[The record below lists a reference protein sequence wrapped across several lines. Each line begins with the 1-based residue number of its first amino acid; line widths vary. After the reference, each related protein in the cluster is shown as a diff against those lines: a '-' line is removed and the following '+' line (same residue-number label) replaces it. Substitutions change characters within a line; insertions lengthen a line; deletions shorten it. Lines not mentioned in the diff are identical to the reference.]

1 MTSRLSYSSGPSA
14 KPLIGATIGQY
25 FDQIVESYPDREALV
40 IPHQNVRLTYRQLK
54 REVDRIAKGLL
65 CAGLKRGE
73 RIGIW
78 APNCLEWALTQY
90 ATAKIGAILVN
101 INPSYR
107 LHELEYVLNQSEC
120 HFLVAADKFKYSNY
134 TGMLRELAP
143 ELEFSRPGRLHAAR
157 IPHLRKIITLREDS
171 VPGMLNWKDLANLS
185 KRRCTEDI
193 EERAATLSCDDPINI
208 QYTSGT
214 TGFPKG
220 ATLSHH
226 NILNNA
232 NITGDI
238 LKYTPETRVVVPVPL
253 YHCFGM
259 VLGNLGAMTHGAAV
273 IYPSEGFEAR
283 AVLEAVHNERGTSL
297 YGVPTM
303 FIAYLNDP
311 DFDLFDLT
319 SLRTGIMAG
328 APCPVEV
335 MKEVKERMH
344 IKDIQIAYGMTE
356 TSPVS
361 TQTRIG
367 TPTDLQVSSVGQVHP
382 WQEVKIVDP
391 ETGLTLPLG
400 ETGEV
405 CMRGY
410 AVMLGYWNNEKRT
423 RETIDEARWIHSG
436 DLGTMDE
443 DGYIRIV
450 GRMKDMIIRG
460 GENIY
465 PREIEEFLHSHPDID
480 NVQVI
485 GVPDEKYG
493 EEVMAW
499 IKLEE
504 GAQLTEEQVKA
515 FCKDNIAYY
524 KVPRY
529 FKFTDS
535 FPMTVTGKI
544 RKVEMRE
551 ISMRE
556 LGLGE
561 MVVVAN

>member
-1 MTSRLSYSSGPSA
+1 MHDMNNNMPLSYA
-14 KPLIGATIGQY
+14 AETCTTPLIGHTIGRM
-25 FDQIVESYPDREALV
+25 FDDIVNRYPNKEAIVVPFQDVRFSYVEFK
-40 IPHQNVRLTYRQLK
+40 Q
-54 REVDRIAKGLL
+54 EVDRVAKAFIK
-65 CAGLKRGE
+65 AGLKKGE

-78 APNCLEWALTQY
+78 APNRIEWTLTQY
-90 ATAKIGAILVN
+90 ASAKVGAILVN

-120 HFLVAADKFKYSNY
+120 HFLVAADTHKYSNY
-134 TGMLRELAP
+134 TSMLQELAP
-143 ELEFSRPGRLHAAR
+143 ELEHSTPGRLNASR
-157 IPHLRKIITLREDS
+157 VPELRSIITLRDQT
-171 VPGMLNWKDLANLS
+171 VPGMMKWNEFMSLADS
-185 KRRCTEDI
+185 CSD
-193 EERAATLSCDDPINI
+193 EELALRASELSCDDPINI

-232 NITGDI
+232 LITGDI
-238 LKYTPETRVVVPVPL
+238 LGYTSKTRVVVPVPL

-259 VLGNLGAMTHGAAV
+259 VLGNLGAMTHGATV
-273 IYPSEGFEAR
+273 IYPGESFDPQ
-283 AVLEAVHNERGTSL
+283 AVLKTVHDERGTSL

-303 FIAYLNDP
+303 FIAYLNVA
-311 DFDLFDLT
+311 DFESYDLS

-328 APCPVEV
+328 APCPIEV
-335 MKEVKERMH
+335 MKQVKSRMH

-367 TPTDLQVSSVGQVHP
+367 TPTELQVSTVGQVHP
-382 WQEVKIVDP
+382 WQEIKIVDP
-391 ETGLTLPLG
+391 ATGLTLPLG

-423 RETIDEARWIHSG
+423 RETIDDARWIHSG

-443 DGYIRIV
+443 NGYIRIV

-465 PREIEEFLHSHPDID
+465 PREIEEFLHSHPKID

-499 IKLEE
+499 IKLEK
-504 GAQLTEEQVKA
+504 GATLTEEEIKA
-515 FCKDNIAYY
+515 FCKDKIAYY
-524 KVPRY
+524 KIPRHY
-529 FKFTDS
+529 KFVDS

-544 RKVEMRE
+544 RKVEMRK
-551 ISMRE
+551 ISTRE
-556 LGLGE
+556 LTVE
-561 MVVVAN
+561 S